1 MWQFM
6 LTHIPLFPS
15 NTHINIHTI
24 YYCFP
29 NEKQLNSWLQP
40 PNILKTTHTP
50 QKICLP
56 LRYFFTPS
64 TLFFLVNT
72 IKDTYASPSSKHW
85 NLTPHHFWENGFN
98 MVNPLDS
105 SQSSFYL
112 WRFLLSTSFFK
123 MTIFYF
129 FHMSMI
135 IFFFTGSATC
145 SSNAGVVWGSI
156 LGLFS
161 LPAILLRWASLLQW
175 TKASPLHSQLLNLC
189 VLPGF
194 LLGSRSLFLIVDQ
207 IFPPACLLAC
217 VFTLVWTSSLLLL
230 PQGSQPSRNLGVL
243 NDVSTLPHHS
253 PPYLLTGSTDSISEM
268 SLWSINCLLIV
279 MSTAFILASLFL
291 FYSILIASE
300 LVSLLWSLSF

>member
-1 MWQFM
+1 MHPLPQNTEIWL
-6 LTHIPLFPS
+6 LTTSGRMASIWL
-15 NTHINIHTI
+15 IHWILLSPHFTSED
-24 YYCFP
+24 FFWVLLSS
-29 NEKQLNSWLQP
+29 KWLYS
-40 PNILKTTHTP
+40 I
-50 QKICLP
+50 
-56 LRYFFTPS
+56 FFTCLW
-64 TLFFLVNT
+64 LF
-72 IKDTYASPSSKHW
+72 
-85 NLTPHHFWENGFN
+85 
-98 MVNPLDS
+98 
-105 SQSSFYL
+105 
-112 WRFLLSTSFFK
+112 
-123 MTIFYF
+123 
-129 FHMSMI
+129 
-135 IFFFTGSATC
+135 FFFTGSATC

-156 LGLFS
+156 LGLVS

-175 TKASPLHSQLLNLC
+175 TKASPLHSQLLSLC
-189 VLPGF
+189 VFPGF

>member
-15 NTHINIHTI
+15 NTHINIYTI
-24 YYCFP
+24 YHCFP

-129 FHMSMI
+129 FHVYDYS
-135 IFFFTGSATC
+135 FF
-145 SSNAGVVWGSI
+145 
-156 LGLFS
+156 
-161 LPAILLRWASLLQW
+161 LLV
-175 TKASPLHSQLLNLC
+175 QLLVLQMQVLSEVPSLDFFLSQQFCLDEPAYSSGLKRHLC
-189 VLPGF
+189 
-194 LLGSRSLFLIVDQ
+194 
-207 IFPPACLLAC
+207 
-217 VFTLVWTSSLLLL
+217 
-230 PQGSQPSRNLGVL
+230 
-243 NDVSTLPHHS
+243 
-253 PPYLLTGSTDSISEM
+253 
-268 SLWSINCLLIV
+268 
-279 MSTAFILASLFL
+279 TA
-291 FYSILIASE
+291 
-300 LVSLLWSLSF
+300 SF